1 MHTHA
6 QVERTKCKAG
16 GLQDKPRLES
26 DTPRLESDTRESF
39 YRQIHVVC
47 LSVGGGICGV
57 AMSSRLL
64 KMIGLFCKRAPY
76 NKLYSAKETY
86 NFKEPT
92 NGSHPIC
99 IHLSTVL

>member
-47 LSVGGGICGV
+47 LSVGW
-57 AMSSRLL
+57 L
-64 KMIGLFCKRAPY
+64 
-76 NKLYSAKETY
+76 
-86 NFKEPT
+86 
-92 NGSHPIC
+92 
-99 IHLSTVL
+99 